1 MTLDTVIAY
10 AAVLGLPLWLVVEE
24 VLQRFAP
31 GAKAPVVAPGIGGRT
46 ARPRRRADG
55 LGGPRRDRTCLFAI
69 LRFRCTPRS
78 FAIVRRPLYSVR
90 TLIRREPPDGR
101 NDHAHR

>member
-31 GAKAPVVAPGIGGRT
+31 GVKAPVVAPVALEGE
-46 ARPRRRADG
+46 RPAPAG
-55 LGGPRRDRTCLFAI
+55 AQ
-69 LRFRCTPRS
+69 TP
-78 FAIVRRPLYSVR
+78 
-90 TLIRREPPDGR
+90 
-101 NDHAHR
+101 